1 MKEKA
6 LIQAAAEARKQAY
19 APYSG
24 FKVGAAL
31 LTADQKI
38 YVGCN
43 MENAAYSP
51 SLCAERAA
59 FAAAIGAGERAFS
72 AIAIIAGEKDYCV
85 PCGVCRQVMAEFC
98 EEDFL
103 IIAAK
108 TEEDYRKYRLKEL
121 IPHGFCLE

>member
-1 MKEKA
+1 MKEKE
-6 LIQAAAEARKQAY
+6 LIRVAAEVRKRAY

-31 LTADQKI
+31 LTRDQKI
-38 YVGCN
+38 YAGCN

-59 FAAAIGAGERAFS
+59 FAAAVSAGERDFT
-72 AIAIIAGEKDYCV
+72 AIAVIAEGKDYCV
-85 PCGVCRQVMAEFC
+85 PCGVCRQVMLEFC
-98 EEDFL
+98 EEDFM

-108 TEEDYRKYRLKEL
+108 TEDDYRIFRLREL
-121 IPHGFCLE
+121 IPHGFCLD